1 MEKITGK
8 NNDIIKGVKKLFSSS
23 KLRREQGLFVL
34 EGARLVFDVLNSFY
48 EVKCFLITE
57 KSFEK
62 YEEKAKQ
69 LVDVSEK
76 AYLISNDIAD
86 RLSQTQNT
94 QGIFAVCKMKNED
107 ADIDV
112 SRKYIALDNVQ
123 DPGNL
128 GTIIRTADA
137 LGIDGIITGGGC
149 DVFNPKVLRS
159 SMGSVLRMKIK
170 YCQNLASFLEDLKN
184 KGMAVYGTSPDI
196 NAEKITDV
204 TFCGGCVCVI
214 GNEANGISDDV
225 RKACSEII
233 TIPMQGRAESLNA
246 SIAAAVVMWEMLR

>member
-8 NNDIIKGVKKLFSSS
+8 NNDVIKGVKKLFTSS

-48 EVKCFLITE
+48 EVKYFLITE
-57 KSFEK
+57 KSFER
-62 YEEKAKQ
+62 YEEDAKR
-69 LVDVSEK
+69 LADISEK
-76 AYLISNDIAD
+76 SYLISEDIAD
-86 RLSQTQNT
+86 RLSETQST

-107 ADIDV
+107 VKIDLNG
-112 SRKYIALDNVQ
+112 KYIALDNVQ

-128 GTIIRTADA
+128 GTVIRTADA

-170 YCQNLASFLEDLKN
+170 HSQSLALFLDNLRKS
-184 KGMAVYGTSPDI
+184 GMSVYGTSPDS

-204 TFCGGCVCVI
+204 DFSDGCVCVI
-214 GNEANGISDDV
+214 GNEANGITDDV
-225 RKACSEII
+225 RSSCSEII

>member
-8 NNDIIKGVKKLFSSS
+8 NNDIIKGVKKLFTSS

-48 EVKCFLITE
+48 EVKYFLITE
-57 KSFEK
+57 KSFER
-62 YEEKAKQ
+62 YEEDAKC
-69 LVDVSEK
+69 LADISEK
-76 AYLISNDIAD
+76 AYLISDDIAD
-86 RLSQTQNT
+86 RLSDTQST

-107 ADIDV
+107 VKIDLNG
-112 SRKYIALDNVQ
+112 KYIALDNVQ

-170 YCQNLASFLEDLKN
+170 HSQSLASSLDDLRKS
-184 KGMAVYGTSPDI
+184 GMAVFGTSPDA

-204 TFCGGCVCVI
+204 NFSGGCACVI
-214 GNEANGISDDV
+214 GNEANGISDEV
-225 RKACSEII
+225 KESCSEII

>member
-8 NNDIIKGVKKLFSSS
+8 NNDIIKGVKKLFTSS

-48 EVKCFLITE
+48 EVKYFLITE
-57 KSFEK
+57 KSFGR
-62 YEEKAKQ
+62 YEEDANR
-69 LVDVSEK
+69 LADISEK
-76 AYLISNDIAD
+76 SYLISDDIAD
-86 RLSQTQNT
+86 RISETQST

-107 ADIDV
+107 IQIDLNG
-112 SRKYIALDNVQ
+112 KYIALDNVQ

-170 YCQNLASFLEDLKN
+170 NSESLASSLDDLRKS
-184 KGMAVYGTSPDI
+184 GMAVFGTSPDA

-204 TFCGGCVCVI
+204 NFSGGCICVI

-225 RKACSEII
+225 RSSCSDII

>member
-8 NNDIIKGVKKLFSSS
+8 NNDIIKGVKKLFTSS

-48 EVKCFLITE
+48 EVKYFFVTE

-62 YEEKAKQ
+62 YKESAKR
-69 LVDVSEK
+69 LADISEK
-76 AYLISNDIAD
+76 AYLISDDIAD
-86 RLSQTQNT
+86 RLSETQST

-107 ADIDV
+107 LKIDLNG
-112 SRKYIALDNVQ
+112 KYIALDNVQ

-137 LGIDGIITGGGC
+137 FGIDGIITGGGC

-170 YCQNLASFLEDLKN
+170 DSQVLASSLDDLRKS
-184 KGMAVYGTSPDI
+184 GMAVLGTSPDA

-204 TFCGGCVCVI
+204 NFSGGCVCVI

-225 RKACSEII
+225 KESCSEII